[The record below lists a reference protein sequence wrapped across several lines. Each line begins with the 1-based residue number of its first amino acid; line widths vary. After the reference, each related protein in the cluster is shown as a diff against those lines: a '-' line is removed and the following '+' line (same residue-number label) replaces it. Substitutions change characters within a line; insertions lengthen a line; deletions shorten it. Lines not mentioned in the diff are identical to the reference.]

1 MFSTEA
7 LFCVFVGE
15 RGMSVVL
22 YQLFPAFPTHKT
34 SYVFICIHMYS
45 YDDMYLCMYLFN
57 VCMYVSIYLPTYLP
71 TYLSI
76 YLSTYLY
83 IYLYI

>member
-57 VCMYVSIYLPTYLP
+57 VCMYVSIYLP
-71 TYLSI
+71 I
-76 YLSTYLY
+76 YVPVYIS